1 MISLICLVTSRYS
14 KSICSRGHE
23 HHEDMIFEMMGSGD
37 LESLTML
44 GLGTG
49 QFSALVS
56 LVMVIEVG

>member
-1 MISLICLVTSRYS
+1 
-14 KSICSRGHE
+14 
-23 HHEDMIFEMMGSGD
+23 MMGSGD

>member
-1 MISLICLVTSRYS
+1 
-14 KSICSRGHE
+14 
-23 HHEDMIFEMMGSGD
+23 MMGSGD
-37 LESLTML
+37 LECLTML